1 MWQTNVKYL
10 FERQIRMRFFRIWCK
25 NHLTIKSPRLFQPSW
40 KMTSYLKCK
49 HNSNCIECLE
59 GESFFNCQWYISHFE
74 IWYKW
79 SWPRAKSINKTK
91 WELALL
97 SLYKFGEFFVCREI
111 RRIENVD
118 IFSFIHCGKEYNLYE
133 LIDEVIDHLN
143 CSSK

>member
-1 MWQTNVKYL
+1 M
-10 FERQIRMRFFRIWCK
+10 
-25 NHLTIKSPRLFQPSW
+25 
-40 KMTSYLKCK
+40 
-49 HNSNCIECLE
+49 
-59 GESFFNCQWYISHFE
+59 
-74 IWYKW
+74 
-79 SWPRAKSINKTK
+79 
-91 WELALL
+91 LALL

>member
-1 MWQTNVKYL
+1 MTSNFRIFFAIAHLWQYLKNMWQTNVKYL

-79 SWPRAKSINKTK
+79 SWPRAKNIKKNKL
-91 WELALL
+91 EVALL
-97 SLYKFGEFFVCREI
+97 SLYNFEEFFVCREI
-111 RRIENVD
+111 RRTENAD
-118 IFSFIHCGKEYNLYE
+118 IF
-133 LIDEVIDHLN
+133 
-143 CSSK
+143 